1 LARPIEQRA
10 GNFVQVGTCGFRY
23 PKHEYAQLLS
33 CVEIQH
39 AFYQPPQINTLEKW
53 QEERPAD
60 LEFTLKA
67 WQLIT
72 HEATSPTYKRLK
84 KKLSEKEADDAGYF
98 KPTDIVAEGLE
109 TTLACADAL
118 NARTILFQCP
128 AKFRQTKENIANLR
142 RFFKKARRGDLN
154 FAWEPRGPWD
164 DKVVKKICDDLDL
177 WHVVDPF
184 VNRTVTPEKCYFRL
198 HGIGGWRYKYE
209 EGELE
214 ELGALLPTD
223 KLSYVFFNNNEMTDD
238 AIRFSKVVDLRLE
251 EEKSE

>member
-1 LARPIEQRA
+1 MARPIEQREGA
-10 GNFVQVGTCGFRY
+10 FVQVGTCGFRY
-23 PKHEYAQLLS
+23 PKHEYAELLS

-39 AFYQPPQINTLEKW
+39 TFYQPPQIKTLEKW
-53 QEERPAD
+53 RTEMPAD
-60 LEFTLKA
+60 FEFTLKA

-72 HEATSPTYKRLK
+72 HESTSPTYKRLK
-84 KKLSEKEADDAGYF
+84 KKLNEKEAHDAGYF

-128 AKFRQTKENIANLR
+128 AKFKQTKENIANLR
-142 RFFKKARRGDLN
+142 RFFKKAKRGKRN

-164 DKVVKKICDDLDL
+164 DTVVKKICDDLDL

-184 VNRTVTPEKCYFRL
+184 ETRTVTPDRCYYRL
-198 HGIGGWRYKYE
+198 HGVSGWRYKYE
-209 EGELE
+209 DGELE
-214 ELGALLPTD
+214 ELISLLPGD

-238 AIRFSKVVDLRLE
+238 AMRFVKVVSG
-251 EEKSE
+251 KG